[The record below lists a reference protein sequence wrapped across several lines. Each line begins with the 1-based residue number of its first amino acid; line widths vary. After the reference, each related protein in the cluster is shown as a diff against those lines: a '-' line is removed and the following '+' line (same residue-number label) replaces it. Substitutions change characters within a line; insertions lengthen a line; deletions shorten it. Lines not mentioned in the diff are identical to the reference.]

1 MSARPPAAAI
11 TAVSDGLPQTER
23 RQAMRVIILGLTLAV
38 LDTSLVN
45 LALPDIA
52 RLLQSDAAHSV
63 WVVNAYQL
71 ATLIVLLPLSALGE
85 RWGYRRVYLVGM
97 AVFAVASLGAMLAQ
111 SMAALIAARAL
122 QGLGAAGVMAVNA
135 ALVRLIYPRAQ
146 LGQGMALNSLVVATA
161 SMAGP
166 TVAAAIL
173 SVASW
178 HWLFAM
184 NLPLGLYIWRLG
196 RRALPANPPSA
207 HDAPRFSAIDLL
219 LNGAMFTLIFLGG
232 SRLGVGAAAQT
243 GGGAAG
249 AWLLLAGL
257 AVGALFL
264 WRQRG
269 LAAPLFPVDLL
280 RIPVFA
286 LSMGSSVGAFCAQ
299 MMGFLALPFLLLQAH
314 GRSHLQAGL
323 LITAW
328 PLATALVAPLAGR
341 LIGRYPDGLL
351 GGIGMAVFA
360 AGLLS
365 LGLMP
370 AQPADWD
377 MAWRMALCG
386 AGFALFQSPNNHTIV
401 TSAPLHRSGAA
412 SGMLG
417 TARLTG
423 QTLGAVLLAAIFALR
438 PGHDGSAESL
448 ALLLAAG
455 WAVAAGV
462 CSSLRV
468 RQGPV

>member
-1 MSARPPAAAI
+1 VSARPGIGPVI
-11 TAVSDGLPQTER
+11 VGDGLAPPAR
-23 RQAMRVIILGLTLAV
+23 RQAMLVIILGLTLAV

-52 RLLQSDAAHSV
+52 RQLQSNAAQSI

-71 ATLIVLLPLSALGE
+71 ATLIVLLPLAALGE
-85 RWGYRRVYLVGM
+85 RMGYRRVYLVGI
-97 AVFAVASLGAMLAQ
+97 ALFSVASVGAMLAS
-111 SMAALIAARAL
+111 SMLALIAARAL

-146 LGQGMALNSLVVATA
+146 LGHGMAINSLVVATA

-166 TVAAAIL
+166 SVAAAIL

-178 HWLFAM
+178 PWLFAM
-184 NLPLGLYIWRLG
+184 NLPLGLGIWWLG
-196 RRALPANPPSA
+196 RRALPANPPSE
-207 HDAPRFSAIDLL
+207 HDGPRFSAIDVL

-232 SRLGVGAAAQT
+232 AQLGVRGQAQGA
-243 GGGAAG
+243 GGVAG
-249 AWLLLAGL
+249 GWLLAGGL
-257 AVGALFL
+257 AVGAVFL
-264 WRQRG
+264 RRQWR

-299 MMGFLALPFLLLQAH
+299 MLGFLALPFLLLEAQ
-314 GRSHLQAGL
+314 GRSHLEAGL

-370 AQPADWD
+370 AQPAEWNVV
-377 MAWRMALCG
+377 WRMALCG

-401 TSAPLHRSGAA
+401 SSAPLHRSGAA

-423 QTLGAVLLAAIFALR
+423 QTLGAVVLAAIFALR

-455 WAVAAGV
+455 CAALAGV

-468 RQGPV
+468 RT

>member
-207 HDAPRFSAIDLL
+207 HHAPRFSAIDLL

-269 LAAPLFPVDLL
+269 QAAPLFPVDLL